1 MNKDQIRIDSSEWH
15 HQEQLEEQ
23 QQQQA
28 GQEANRAILAYVK
41 TCLSLNGLV
50 TKDRTNPHFKSGY
63 ASLQAVLSNI
73 LPACH
78 ANNLTPLQEI
88 IETPTG
94 IAVKTTLIHV
104 SGDVFELLPCPIPVD
119 KNTAQG
125 VISASTYGRRV
136 SLLAIFCQAPAELD
150 DDGNAATSSP
160 PKADPK
166 IIELLTEAA
175 NGGYDSYLAAWKSLN
190 KGQKKSINPEIQATF
205 KLIIEK
211 ADEKN

>member
-1 MNKDQIRIDSSEWH
+1 MNKDQIRIDSSDWH
-15 HQEQLEEQ
+15 HQEELEHQ
-23 QQQQA
+23 QQQVEQKTNQA
-28 GQEANRAILAYVK
+28 VLAYVK
-41 TCLSLNGLV
+41 TCLTLDGKV
-50 TKDRTNPHFKSGY
+50 IKDSTNPHFKSGY
-63 ASLQAVLSNI
+63 ASLDAVLSII

-94 IAVKTTLIHV
+94 IAIKTTLIHV

-136 SLLAIFCQAPAELD
+136 SLLAIFCQAPAESD

-175 NGGYDSYLAAWKSLN
+175 NSGYDSYLAAWKSLN

>member
-1 MNKDQIRIDSSEWH
+1 MNEHQIRIDSSEWH
-15 HQEQLEEQ
+15 HQSELEQQE

-28 GQEANRAILAYVK
+28 GQVANLAILAYVK
-41 TCLSLNGLV
+41 TCLTLDGKV
-50 TKDRTNPHFKSGY
+50 VKDSTNPHFKSGY
-63 ASLQAVLSNI
+63 ASLEAVLSVV

-78 ANNLTPLQEI
+78 ANKLIPLQEI
-88 IETPTG
+88 VSTDTG
-94 IAVKTTLIHV
+94 IAIKTTLIHV
-104 SGDVFELLPCPIPVD
+104 SGDIFKLLPCPIPVD

-125 VISASTYGRRV
+125 VVSASTYGRRV
-136 SLLAIFCQAPAELD
+136 SLMAIFGLAPSD
-150 DDGNAATSSP
+150 DDGNSATSSP

-190 KGQKKSINPEIQATF
+190 KGQKKSINPEIQSTF
-205 KLIIEK
+205 KSIIEK

>member
-1 MNKDQIRIDSSEWH
+1 MNKDQIRIDSSDWH
-15 HQEQLEEQ
+15 HQEELEQ
-23 QQQQA
+23 QQQEQQVEQKTNQA
-28 GQEANRAILAYVK
+28 VLAYVK
-41 TCLSLNGLV
+41 TCLKLDGKV
-50 TKDRTNPHFKSGY
+50 VKDSTNPHFKSGY
-63 ASLQAVLSNI
+63 ASLEAVLSVV

-78 ANNLTPLQEI
+78 ANKLIPLQEI
-88 IETPTG
+88 VSTETG
-94 IAVKTTLIHV
+94 IAIKTTLIHD
-104 SGDVFELLPCPIPVD
+104 SGDVFKISPCPIPVD

-125 VISASTYGRRV
+125 VVSASTYGRRV
-136 SLLAIFCQAPAELD
+136 SLMAIFGLAPSD
-150 DDGNAATSSP
+150 DDGNSATSSP

-190 KGQKKSINPEIQATF
+190 KSQKKSINPEIQATF

>member
-1 MNKDQIRIDSSEWH
+1 MNDKMKDDTSEWH

-41 TCLSLNGLV
+41 TCLTLNGLV

-136 SLLAIFCQAPAELD
+136 SLLAIFCQAPAESD

-160 PKADPK
+160 PKPDAK
-166 IIELLTEAA
+166 AVEILTEAA
-175 NGGYDSYLAAWKSLN
+175 NTGLEEYRAAWKSLS
-190 KGQKKSINPEIQATF
+190 KPVRATIPAELQESFKKI
-205 KLIIEK
+205 LGV
-211 ADEKN
+211 